1 MLIGLD
7 FDNTIVRYDAVFE
20 RLAREKG
27 VPPTVASAGKTAI
40 RDSLRAEGREPDW
53 TMMQGQ
59 AYGSRMPEAVAHAGV
74 GEFLCAAANA
84 GHRMVIV
91 SHRTLQPYLGP
102 AFDLHAAARA
112 WWAAQEFATLVADV
126 HFEMTAE
133 AKAAR
138 IGALQCDVFVDDLWE
153 FLQRSDLPS
162 GLRKIWLDHGRE
174 SVAQD
179 GLEQVGSWREV
190 AAAVLT

>member
-7 FDNTIVRYDAVFE
+7 FDNTIVCYDAVFE
-20 RLAREKG
+20 LLARERG
-27 VPPTVASAGKTAI
+27 VPPIVAKAGKTAI
-40 RDSLRAEGREPDW
+40 RDFLRAEGREPEW
-53 TMMQGQ
+53 TMMQGE
-59 AYGSRMPEAVAHAGV
+59 AYGSRMSDAEPFEGV
-74 GEFLCAAANA
+74 GEFLSEAVGA

-91 SHRTLQPYLGP
+91 SHRTSQPYLGP
-102 AFDLHAAARA
+102 AFDLHDAARA
-112 WWAAQEFATLVADV
+112 WWAGQAFAALVAGV
-126 HFEMTAE
+126 HFETTAE

-162 GLRKIWLDHGRE
+162 GLRKIWLDYGDA
-174 SVAQD
+174 SAAKD
-179 GLEQVGSWREV
+179 GLERVGSWREV